1 MVRLKASEHRR
12 PRGWQY
18 TLHLA
23 GYSTLKVGEGA
34 RQLRG
39 ASGHDDSAQDGQRV
53 PQYTACKIGRS
64 THLAWL
70 LVSGRSFG
78 AQGSSRLMA
87 WNPAFSGG
95 ILGPGTWPDGTVHD
109 AWHVRPVSR
118 LGEGPLILNPDDSR
132 WPC

>member
-78 AQGSSRLMA
+78 AQGRTASKTWLPEVSSRRR
-87 WNPAFSGG
+87 
-95 ILGPGTWPDGTVHD
+95 T
-109 AWHVRPVSR
+109 
-118 LGEGPLILNPDDSR
+118 
-132 WPC
+132 